1 MEKDIEVDYQGF
13 TFLTDEWMGSRMLK
27 KKYEV
32 EELELLDSIPNIE
45 LLSVLELGGCLGV
58 VSVVVNSRLTDPS
71 KHVVVEANPKLI
83 KYLEHNRDTNNC
95 SFSIVNGMLTT
106 DPENNL
112 FYSYKKLV
120 AGSAHRMD
128 DSKETNKTE
137 HIVDTYT
144 ISDIEAKHNLQ
155 FDLLIM
161 DIEGGEFQFIKEFTD
176 LKFKYILVELHDFI
190 MTGIFDFNKL
200 CLSEFKKRG
209 YTAIKA
215 LGNSFLLR
223 REEN

>member
-58 VSVVVNSRLTDPS
+58 ISVVVNSRLTDPS
-71 KHVVVEANPKLI
+71 RHVVVEANPKLI

-137 HIVDTYT
+137 HIVDTFT
-144 ISDIEAKHNLQ
+144 ISEIESKYKTEFNL
-155 FDLLIM
+155 LVM
-161 DIEGGEFQFIKEFTD
+161 DIEGGELEFLNEFPT
-176 LKFKYILVELHDFI
+176 LNFKYILVELHQFI
-190 MTGIFDFNKL
+190 MPGIPNFNNK
-200 CLSEFKKRG
+200 CLAKFKDRG
-209 YTAIKA
+209 YTRMQA
-215 LGNSFLLR
+215 LGNSFLLKK
-223 REEN
+223 EAN